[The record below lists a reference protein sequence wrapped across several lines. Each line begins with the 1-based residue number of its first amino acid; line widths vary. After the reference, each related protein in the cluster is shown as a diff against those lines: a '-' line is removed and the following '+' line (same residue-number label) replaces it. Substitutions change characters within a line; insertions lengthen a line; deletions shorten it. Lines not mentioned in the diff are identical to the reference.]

1 MPINR
6 AELKANARGLMRT
19 VRPSVFL
26 AALITL
32 VVSWILAWL
41 TSRVTG
47 MAALQQAVY
56 SVQDPDAVERV
67 FENYLANPR
76 PFGQL
81 IGLLLSIMT
90 TIWSVGFTV
99 FCLRATRGRPVAIS
113 NLMDGFTV
121 FLRVLV
127 LTILIGIFTFLW
139 TLLFIIPGIVA
150 AFRYAMAPY
159 IMAENPNLTASQ
171 AIELSKQMMDGRKG
185 DLFVLNLSFIGW
197 GLLAGLTCGI
207 GLLWLNPYMLMANA
221 AFYRSVAPAVYFRQQ
236 PNGGG
241 YQNPGNDNPRP
252 DSDYQQ
258 PGSDWYHPSDHD
270 YRGPEL

>member
-139 TLLFIIPGIVA
+139 TLLFIIPGIIA
-150 AFRYAMAPY
+150 AYRY
-159 IMAENPNLTASQ
+159 SQ
-171 AIELSKQMMDGRKG
+171 SIYLLLDHPEMSPMQCMKESARLMRGHKWE
-185 DLFVLNLSFIGW
+185 LFVLNLSFIGW
-197 GLLAGLTCGI
+197 ALLTIVPLVSIWVSPYMELTYAEYYNRLAGWT
-207 GLLWLNPYMLMANA
+207 PTTDAM
-221 AFYRSVAPAVYFRQQ
+221 
-236 PNGGG
+236 
-241 YQNPGNDNPRP
+241 PGTEAEDDR
-252 DSDYQQ
+252 
-258 PGSDWYHPSDHD
+258 
-270 YRGPEL
+270 LV